1 MKPVFK
7 ILKISAAV
15 LFLAIVI
22 LIAAAQIM
30 QDKVAGIVLSSLNRT
45 ISTKLH
51 YGTVRFSFLSH
62 FPHASLELQDVLVSS
77 SPTFNKASFA
87 KINTDTLLSA
97 RAVAVE
103 FRITDVFTGNY
114 NADRISARHGYLNI
128 FTDSAGMVNYN
139 ITTGT
144 VGASGSPA
152 LNLERIGITDIQTFY
167 NDLSSRVIIKASI
180 HDGSFKSRIKGEDI
194 TFAGTADILLKGLQV
209 NSINIARKVLAKT
222 DIDIVKS
229 LGGINIRKGSF
240 RVDNS
245 ELDVAGSIS
254 ASDIYDLRVS
264 GKNIHLSRM
273 KNYLHDSYYAAVAE
287 YEADGI
293 LNVDGKIKGMM
304 TRNINPHTEIG
315 FRLEKGKFTRGR
327 SKLSADHISFD
338 GNFSNG
344 PRNKPATCS
353 VRIRNISAKAGS
365 SQFKGSFALSD
376 FDNPYAEISVKGR
389 IIPSEIIDLFE
400 ITGIKEVSGTADAD
414 LKFSG
419 RTDLAKKLSF
429 STFARMKTEGQLG
442 FRSFS
447 LTLKNGFT
455 LKNINGDLK
464 FTDAIRADKLSLT
477 YKGHRFAVDGE
488 FKNLLRWL
496 DKEPVKLVVKA
507 DVSLDRLIPGAFQE
521 NSAAASSART
531 RAFRLPP
538 DVYLDLNFRIDSL
551 RYKTFTSSN
560 ISGSLNYKPKI
571 LTFKS
576 FNVKALNGTISG
588 NGFIVQN
595 PNGSVLSKGIFRVA
609 EVDVNKAF
617 ISFQNF
623 GQSFLKAENIAGSLS
638 GSFSLLLPLDSMGR
652 PLVKSLVAEGKYTLV
667 NGALLNFDPMK
678 RLSAFAE
685 LSELQNIHFEKL
697 ENDFFIRNNYL
708 YIPTMEVRSSVADL
722 SVNGKQSFDTDYE
735 YHVKILLSELLSKKI
750 KPGKK
755 TNNEFGDIQ
764 DDGLGRTSMLLRIS
778 YKGKDVKVGYDMKA
792 AAVEVKKNFDSEK
805 KNLKSILNEEYG
817 WYGNDSTAVQK
828 PGTKEK
834 KARFKVTWDDK

>member
-22 LIAAAQIM
+22 LIAAARIM
-30 QDKVAGIVLSSLNRT
+30 QDKVAGIVISSLNRT

-97 RAVAVE
+97 RAVSVE
-103 FRITDVFTGNY
+103 FRITDVFSGNY
-114 NADRISARHGYLNI
+114 NADRISAKHGYLNI
-128 FTDSAGMVNYN
+128 FTDSSGMVNYN
-139 ITTGT
+139 ITTGS
-144 VGASGSPA
+144 VSASGSPA
-152 LNLERIGITDIQTFY
+152 LNLERIGVSDIQTFY
-167 NDLSSRVIIKASI
+167 NDLSSRVIIKGSI
-180 HDGSFKSRIKGEDI
+180 RDGSFKSRIKGEDI
-194 TFAGTADILLKGLQV
+194 TFAGTADILIKGLQV
-209 NSINIARKVLAKT
+209 NGINIARKVPAKT
-222 DIDIVKS
+222 DIDILKTRE
-229 LGGINIRKGSF
+229 GINIRKGLLK
-240 RVDNS
+240 VDNS
-245 ELDVAGSIS
+245 ELDVEGTIS
-254 ASDIYDLRVS
+254 ASDIYDLRVN
-264 GKNIHLSRM
+264 GKNLHISKM
-273 KNYLHDSYYAAVAE
+273 KNYLHDSYYTAVSE
-287 YEADGI
+287 YDADGI
-293 LNVDGKIKGMM
+293 LTVDGKIKGMM
-304 TRNINPHTEIG
+304 TRNINPHTEFG
-315 FRLEKGKFTRGR
+315 FRFEKGNFTKGHSRP
-327 SKLSADHISFD
+327 SADHISFE
-338 GNFSNG
+338 GTFSNG
-344 PRNKPATCS
+344 PRNRPSTCS

-365 SQFKGSFALSD
+365 AQFKGSFALSD
-376 FDNPYAEISVKGR
+376 FDNPYAEIAIKGK

-400 ITGIKEVSGTADAD
+400 ITGIKEISGTADAD
-414 LKFSG
+414 LKFAG
-419 RTDLAKKLSF
+419 RTDLVGKLSF
-429 STFARMKTEGQLG
+429 STLARLKTEGRLD
-442 FRSFS
+442 FKALSM
-447 LTLKNGFT
+447 TLKNGFT
-455 LKNINGDLK
+455 VNNVNGEL
-464 FTDAIRADKLSLT
+464 TLAEAIRVNKLSLT

-488 FKNLLRWL
+488 FKNLLKWL
-496 DKEPVKLVVKA
+496 NKDPVNLIVKA
-507 DVSLDRLIPGAFQE
+507 DVSLDRLIPEAFQTKV
-521 NSAAASSART
+521 AAASTAR
-531 RAFRLPP
+531 AGSFRLPP
-538 DVYLDLNFRIDSL
+538 DVFLDLNFRIDSL

-576 FNVKALNGTISG
+576 FNIKALNGTISG

-609 EVDVNKAF
+609 DVDVNKAF
-617 ISFQNF
+617 TSFQNF
-623 GQSFLKAENIAGSLS
+623 GQNFLKAENIAGSLS
-638 GSFSLLLPLDSMGR
+638 GSFSLLLPLDSMAR
-652 PLVKSLVAEGKYTLV
+652 PQVKALVAEGKYTLV
-667 NGALLNFDPMK
+667 DGALLNFDPMK

-685 LSELQNIHFEKL
+685 LTELQNIHFEKL

-755 TNNEFGDIQ
+755 GNNEFGDIQ

-817 WYGNDSTAVQK
+817 WYDNDSTAVQK
-828 PGTKEK
+828 PEAKAK
-834 KARFKVTWDDK
+834 KTRFKVTWDDK